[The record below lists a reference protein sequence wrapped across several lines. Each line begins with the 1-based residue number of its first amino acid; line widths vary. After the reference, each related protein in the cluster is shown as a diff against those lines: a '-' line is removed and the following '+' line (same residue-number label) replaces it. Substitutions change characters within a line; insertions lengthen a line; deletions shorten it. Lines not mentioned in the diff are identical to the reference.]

1 MSPIIDNIQRL
12 ISQFLFRL
20 YEDLDPD
27 IRQIMLYFN
36 DLQALKTSDASDIVV
51 NVLSSNVKRK
61 GALIGIGLLARIYTD
76 VDYLFKTIWPFTRSS
91 NLHLKQEA
99 FLTLGLLSLSPSF
112 VKGEE
117 ILKEVLRSRSAD
129 EYAMR
134 GALLGLAFTN
144 HPLED
149 ALDLIA
155 QFLEDENPWLRRT
168 ACLALIAL
176 IIKNDIQKS
185 DILRSKAA
193 FTLGIIE
200 AGEGDQ
206 ELSQFFHVISLI
218 EAMNYELSVENLGS
232 QLDLEELY
240 SRLKKVLSDSDADV
254 RRAASFGFALLRSL
268 NEPAKL
274 YVFLN
279 SLLKSSSRGIRQGAC
294 VGLGLLA
301 SKLAKNEAQIVI
313 DVLMSLAKYSEGSF
327 LLQCSLLALSI
338 AFIHLGEEELLFIK
352 EKLNDSDTFSIR
364 AVCTGLGCIGGKREP
379 YYLKSI
385 TSTFGMI
392 MPYLPSLL
400 SHSDPWVKRTATFL
414 LTGLKLSLSTFLD
427 SKTQSFERLY
437 LFRIFSLSFGLSLMY
452 LGDSEASLF
461 LLCLGSS

>member
-36 DLQALKTSDASDIVV
+36 DLQALKTTDASDIVV

-76 VDYLFKTIWPFTRSS
+76 VDYLFEIIWPYIRSP

-99 FLTLGLLSLSPSF
+99 FLALGLLSLSPSF
-112 VKGEE
+112 ARGEE
-117 ILKEVLRSRSAD
+117 ILKEVLESRSAD
-129 EYAMR
+129 EFAMR
-134 GALLGLAFTN
+134 GALLGLAFAN
-144 HPLED
+144 HPLEGT
-149 ALDLIA
+149 LDLIV

-176 IIKNDIQKS
+176 IIKNNIQKP
-185 DILRSKAA
+185 DILRSKAS

-206 ELSQFFHVISLI
+206 ELSHFFLIISLI
-218 EAMNYELSVENLGS
+218 ETMNYELSNENLVS
-232 QLDLEELY
+232 QLDLEQLY
-240 SRLKKVLSDSDADV
+240 SLLKKVLMDSDADV
-254 RRAASFGFALLRSL
+254 RRAATFGFALLRSL

-301 SKLAKNEAQIVI
+301 SKLTQSEAHIVI

-327 LLQCSLLALSI
+327 LLQGSLLALSI
-338 AFIHLGEEELLFIK
+338 AFIHLGEEELIFIK
-352 EKLNDSDTFSIR
+352 EKLNDSDSFSIR
-364 AVCTGLGCIGGKREP
+364 AVCTGLGCIGGKKEP
-379 YYLKSI
+379 YYLKNI
-385 TSTFGMI
+385 TSAFGMI

-400 SHSDPWVKRTATFL
+400 SHSDPWVRRTATFL
-414 LTGLKLSLSTFLD
+414 LTGLKLSLSIFLE
-427 SKTQSFERLY
+427 TNPQSFDRIY
-437 LFRIFSLSFGLSLMY
+437 LFRIFSLSFGLSLMHM
-452 LGDSEASLF
+452 GDSEASLF
-461 LLCLGSS
+461 LLSLGSS